1 MAGQLDSL
9 FKNVAKSVV
18 ATLGD
23 SLDHTITYTKKG
35 VSSYNVETGEDITV
49 NTTYSDIKVPISFIR
64 SEEEGAQEMREAKL
78 YITPD
83 LIGDNQ
89 PSLEDEITLSFAGSD
104 RVVQI
109 VDIDTK
115 KGGQTYL
122 FILWLLFP
130 ESDSRGFPLCGPF
143 ALAPPQVTRHMA
155 KGVGGWVGRS
165 PGTFR
170 RAVPQR
176 CSKTNN
182 GTTSSVTNFGDFWPL
197 RRRF

>member
-9 FKNVAKSVV
+9 FKSVV

-89 PSLEDEITLSFAGSD
+89 PSLEDEITLNFAGSD

-122 FILWLLFP
+122 FILL
-130 ESDSRGFPLCGPF
+130 
-143 ALAPPQVTRHMA
+143 V
-155 KGVGGWVGRS
+155 
-165 PGTFR
+165 
-170 RAVPQR
+170 
-176 CSKTNN
+176 
-182 GTTSSVTNFGDFWPL
+182 
-197 RRRF
+197 RF